1 MATILK
7 GVTPQ
12 SGEGCG
18 TCSSRVKSGNCIFF
32 FGSVAEMLHTHL
44 YIFYINYL
52 RLVLIFWVST
62 DASSA

>member
-18 TCSSRVKSGNCIFF
+18 TCSSRVKSGNCIFY
-32 FGSVAEMLHTHL
+32 ATHAFIYFL
-44 YIFYINYL
+44 YISYL